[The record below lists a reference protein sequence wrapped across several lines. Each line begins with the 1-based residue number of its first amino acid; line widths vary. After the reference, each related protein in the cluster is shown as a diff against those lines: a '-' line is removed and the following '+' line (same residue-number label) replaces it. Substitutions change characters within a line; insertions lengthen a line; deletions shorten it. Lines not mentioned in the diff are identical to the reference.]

1 MSRERDFYRKMEQDA
16 RNSMYEPEIIDVSP
30 PAKVA
35 KPNYLSAVVWTSVVA
50 TVVCTIFM
58 GLLLYVVNESQIE
71 ERLEKA
77 ASQAIYNLE
86 STIKAQSTEM
96 QKLREENKKIHN
108 YLLLWTPLDAQRRAA
123 ERCKIFEEKDDAWSK
138 GPNILFR
145 DYQLPQRISQSA
157 NVCQEG
163 NLCLPFLE

>member
-1 MSRERDFYRKMEQDA
+1 MEEDA

-30 PAKVA
+30 PTKTA

-58 GLLLYVVNESQIE
+58 GLLLYVVNESHIE

-77 ASQAIYNLE
+77 ASQAIYSLE
-86 STIKAQSTEM
+86 TTIKAQSTEM

-108 YLLLWTPLDAQRRAA
+108 YLLLWTPMDAQRRAA
-123 ERCKIFEEKDDAWSK
+123 ERCKIFEEDDAGPR

-145 DYQLPQRISQSA
+145 DYQLPQHIPQSA

>member
-1 MSRERDFYRKMEQDA
+1 
-16 RNSMYEPEIIDVSP
+16 
-30 PAKVA
+30 
-35 KPNYLSAVVWTSVVA
+35 
-50 TVVCTIFM
+50 M
-58 GLLLYVVNESQIE
+58 GLLLYVVNESHIE

-77 ASQAIYNLE
+77 ASQAIYSLE
-86 STIKAQSTEM
+86 TTIKAQSTEM

-108 YLLLWTPLDAQRRAA
+108 YLQLWTPMDAQRRAA
-123 ERCKIFEEKDDAWSK
+123 ERCKIFEEDDAWSK

-145 DYQLPQRISQSA
+145 DYQLPHHMPQST

>member
-1 MSRERDFYRKMEQDA
+1 MSRERDAYQRIRDNA
-16 RNSMYEPEIIDVSP
+16 RNTVQYAESFDTP
-30 PAKVA
+30 PATRVR
-35 KPNYLSAVVWTSVVA
+35 PNYVSAMVWTSVVA
-50 TVVCTIFM
+50 AVVCTMFM
-58 GLLLYVVNESQIE
+58 GLLLYLVNESQIE

-77 ASQAIYNLE
+77 ASQAIYSLE
-86 STIKAQSTEM
+86 TTIKAQSTEM

-108 YLLLWTPLDAQRRAA
+108 YLLLWTPMDAQRRAA
-123 ERCKIFEEKDDAWSK
+123 ERCKIFEEDDAWSK

-145 DYQLPQRISQSA
+145 DHQPPQHIPQSM